1 MTDPATGLVQFS
13 SLGQATFANNQL
25 TFGDGSVWA
34 KGVSLNPTTGG
45 TNTQNTSG
53 KFVYDF
59 VFIPGIL
66 LFNSRVK

>member
-1 MTDPATGLVQFS
+1 MTDQASGMVQFS

-45 TNTQNTSG
+45 SGTSSTAG
-53 KFVYDF
+53 EFHSSSDS
-59 VFIPGIL
+59 IPSKS
-66 LFNSRVK
+66 FHSRVK